1 MYTYLNQRYG
11 LKNLI
16 IEWAA
21 AIITGI
27 KQYQKE
33 DHDVALFGK
42 ILRSECDEEFR
53 FIQQTVKE
61 TVIALLRALF
71 REKYPQK
78 TENTLIGMVDNVLSG
93 KGFIE
98 NWQWKRIIEKMYD
111 EDDYRILETQL
122 NQKLLAQQQMNK
134 SNSGADRQI
143 SGRIRSSSSNLMAG
157 NAANQA
163 NGRKP
168 MTRTMMNN
176 QHNNVE
182 ASKLKFAVF
191 LKCVLDFQ
199 LKEHEKFLAYF
210 VAMYK
215 KVDVDRD
222 GILDENEFRNLM
234 MAIGFNTDA
243 PGTDF

>member
-1 MYTYLNQRYG
+1 MLSLRQLRDLINDIYQQKTKFDQKCEESRLPRETMEQFMYTYLNQRYG

-78 TENTLIGMVDNVLSG
+78 SESALITMVDNVLSG

-98 NWQWKRIIEKMYD
+98 NWQWRRIIEKMYD
-111 EDDYRILETQL
+111 EDDFRLLESQL
-122 NQKLLAQQQMNK
+122 TSKLLAQK
-134 SNSGADRQI
+134 
-143 SGRIRSSSSNLMAG
+143 
-157 NAANQA
+157 NQA
-163 NGRKP
+163 
-168 MTRTMMNN
+168 
-176 QHNNVE
+176 Q
-182 ASKLKFAVF
+182 
-191 LKCVLDFQ
+191 
-199 LKEHEKFLAYF
+199 
-210 VAMYK
+210 
-215 KVDVDRD
+215 
-222 GILDENEFRNLM
+222 
-234 MAIGFNTDA
+234 
-243 PGTDF
+243 

>member
-1 MYTYLNQRYG
+1 MTNSTNIFAQMKLHSHKQAKDLIVEIVNAKHKYDDQCFTNKQPRETMEQFMYTYLNQRYG

-78 TENTLIGMVDNVLSG
+78 SENTLIGMVDAVLSG

-98 NWQWKRIIEKMYD
+98 NWQWRRIIEKMYD
-111 EDDYRILETQL
+111 EEDYRILE
-122 NQKLLAQQQMNK
+122 
-134 SNSGADRQI
+134 S
-143 SGRIRSSSSNLMAG
+143 
-157 NAANQA
+157 
-163 NGRKP
+163 
-168 MTRTMMNN
+168 
-176 QHNNVE
+176 
-182 ASKLKFAVF
+182 
-191 LKCVLDFQ
+191 
-199 LKEHEKFLAYF
+199 
-210 VAMYK
+210 
-215 KVDVDRD
+215 
-222 GILDENEFRNLM
+222 
-234 MAIGFNTDA
+234 
-243 PGTDF
+243 

>member
-1 MYTYLNQRYG
+1 MTTGGRKPTSGKFFGKNVSSSTISHANNRTLSLRQLRDLINDIYSQKTKFDQKCEENRLPRETMEQFMYTYLNQRYG

-27 KQYQKE
+27 KTYQKE

-78 TENTLIGMVDNVLSG
+78 SENTLISMVDNVLSG

-98 NWQWKRIIEKMYD
+98 NWQWRRIIEKMYD
-111 EDDYRILETQL
+111 EEDYRLLESQL
-122 NQKLLAQQQMNK
+122 NQKLLAQQQQM
-134 SNSGADRQI
+134 SA
-143 SGRIRSSSSNLMAG
+143 
-157 NAANQA
+157 
-163 NGRKP
+163 
-168 MTRTMMNN
+168 
-176 QHNNVE
+176 
-182 ASKLKFAVF
+182 
-191 LKCVLDFQ
+191 
-199 LKEHEKFLAYF
+199 
-210 VAMYK
+210 
-215 KVDVDRD
+215 
-222 GILDENEFRNLM
+222 
-234 MAIGFNTDA
+234 
-243 PGTDF
+243 